1 MSGVGKLSRARRV
14 DSIVLEATTT
24 AVPGVIGRN
33 FVWPFTTAS
42 MPVTAE
48 EDVWRRVTWQRGTRK
63 SRRVRSGFAAA
74 SRIASVRIGALENLS
89 KLKRPEAG
97 EFPWTASGAFSI

>member
-1 MSGVGKLSRARRV
+1 MSGVGNESMARRV
-14 DSIVLEATTT
+14 DSIVLGAITTS
-24 AVPGVIGRN
+24 VPGVIGRN

-48 EDVWRRVTWQRGTRK
+48 ADVWRRVTWQRGTRK
-63 SRRVRSGFAAA
+63 SLRVRSGFPEA
-74 SRIASVRIGALENLS
+74 SRIASVRMGALENLS

-97 EFPWTASGAFSI
+97 EFP